1 MNNADSQKVLRLKN
15 LCKIEFI
22 KNGRL
27 TDIDNPAI
35 PEEDLQHARIPLSE
49 LELRTPIC
57 VIYAYPAY
65 ASACL
70 VAQAV
75 KIFGVVAVYDDKFQ
89 AGVVVWSL
97 SDLFKIGELI
107 PINKISQAQTKIT
120 IN

>member
-1 MNNADSQKVLRLKN
+1 MDSENDKKLSKLKN

-27 TDIDNPAI
+27 TDMDNPAI
-35 PEEDLQHARIPLSE
+35 AKDLRHAQLPIHD
-49 LELRTPIC
+49 LELRTRIC

-97 SDLFKIGELI
+97 SEFFKVGELI
-107 PINKISQAQTKIT
+107 PINVFNEAETKIT
-120 IN
+120 IC